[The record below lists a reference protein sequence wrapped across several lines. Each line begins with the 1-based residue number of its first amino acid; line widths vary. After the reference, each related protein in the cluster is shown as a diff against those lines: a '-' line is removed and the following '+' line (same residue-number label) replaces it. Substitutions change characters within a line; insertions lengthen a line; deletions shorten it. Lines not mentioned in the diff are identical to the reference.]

1 MFLVAVIFGVQTLD
15 YYTKWGR
22 VITNL
27 ALVSIAAG
35 ILGFFS
41 FFTGVILFTL
51 ITIVRDEQF
60 R

>member
-1 MFLVAVIFGVQTLD
+1 MVAVIFGVQTLD